1 MQEKLPGWGID
12 RTKTG
17 GGDPDWK
24 RKILLFYRVTEGFGH
39 GAKVF
44 CDDPKGWRDKPKVF
58 CDGAKGWRNKPK
70 VFCDGAKGWRD
81 KPKVFYHAAKGSRDG
96 FKPFYWR
103 KQPQCP
109 IVEIKVDTAC
119 P

>member
-58 CDGAKGWRNKPK
+58 
-70 VFCDGAKGWRD
+70 
-81 KPKVFYHAAKGSRDG
+81 YHAAKGSRDG
-96 FKPFYWR
+96 FKPFYWQ